1 MLPGMGGLELVVI
14 ALIALVVVGPKDLP
28 IMLRKLGKVT
38 GKVRG
43 MAQEFRNSFDELA
56 RQSEL
61 DELRKEV
68 ENLRAHS
75 MQPLGPELEDHF
87 REIGADLRAEPQL
100 SVDPNWTDPA
110 LTAPET
116 APLAGKRPRAKS
128 SPKKASSKIGA
139 ETPPAKAPRKRA
151 PKVASDAD
159 AVSERMGLGP
169 ATKRR
174 RKTDRKS
181 ES

>member
-68 ENLRAHS
+68 EALRANS

-87 REIGADLRAEPQL
+87 REIGADLHASPQL

-116 APLAGKRPRAKS
+116 PPLAGKRPRAKP
-128 SPKKASSKIGA
+128 SPKKIAA
-139 ETPPAKAPRKRA
+139 ETPPAKTQRKRAA

-159 AVSERMGLGP
+159 AVTERMGLGP
-169 ATKRR
+169 ATIKSATKRR
-174 RKTDRKS
+174 RKT